1 MRIGL
6 DVAQHQ
12 LLWPELAERV
22 QFAESAGFG
31 GAWVFDHFKPLYGD
45 PDGPCLEAW
54 TLLAGLAAITSQIRL
69 GGLGARITYPHP
81 SILAAQAVT
90 ADHISNGRLED
101 GMGAAWQQPEH

>member
-31 GAWVFDHFKPLYGD
+31 GAWVFDHFTPLYGD
-45 PDGPCLEAW
+45 RNGPCLEAW
-54 TLLAGLAAITSQIRL
+54 TLLAGLAAITSRIRL
-69 GGLGARITYPHP
+69 GVLVTDHLPPPIDPGDRGDHRRPHLQWPARARPWGGLAPAGA
-81 SILAAQAVT
+81 
-90 ADHISNGRLED
+90 
-101 GMGAAWQQPEH
+101 